1 MVESKMM
8 TRTQNKDDISWST
21 VDALDLILSD
31 YSLKKIWL
39 WFDHTD
45 QGFIT
50 ET

>member
-8 TRTQNKDDISWST
+8 PRTQNKDDISWST